1 MNELKKIDTAV
12 SQIIQSLYNN
22 TEKIGDLYFDG
33 KISEI
38 SNLIESLSI
47 IKKTLNE
54 GNLSVFKEIKNL
66 DEKSHILGVF
76 KIICIPLL
84 PILDLSNFNHL
95 KGVDKAFIRKSCNDV
110 LKCQC

>member
-12 SQIIQSLYNN
+12 SQIIQRLYNN
-22 TEKIGDLYFDG
+22 TEKIVDLYFDG

-76 KIICIPLL
+76 II
-84 PILDLSNFNHL
+84 
-95 KGVDKAFIRKSCNDV
+95 
-110 LKCQC
+110 

>member
-22 TEKIGDLYFDG
+22 TEKIVDLYFDG

-54 GNLSVFKEIKNL
+54 GNLSVFKEIKTL
-66 DEKSHILGVF
+66 DEKSHILRVF
-76 KIICIPLL
+76 II
-84 PILDLSNFNHL
+84 
-95 KGVDKAFIRKSCNDV
+95 
-110 LKCQC
+110 